1 MFRRLRLPLPLTER
15 VCRCRR
21 NLDPLGDHR
30 AACARA
36 GVLRSRGVPLV
47 CREAGARV
55 TMHTRLANLNIPAV
69 QRIDDRTIEVIANG
83 LPLWHGS
90 QLAIDT
96 TLVPPLTAAG
106 EPRRRGG
113 RYAAAALHTARQN
126 KQRTY
131 PELLASARCW
141 LVVMGM
147 EVGGR
152 WSQESAEFLRLLAQQ
167 SPISSCPITTSH
179 SHLAHQPLVSHPRPR
194 RHARLR
200 GFFAL
205 VAGGWTGQRRGGS
218 ATPRATPRPTRSHPH
233 QPQSTSRE
241 VRARNLWLSPLV
253 CSFGF
258 RSWTLPLDFAGLNHR
273 NFGGPTADRKKV
285 PEKKIAPRF
294 GCVLRTQHVAD
305 FWFRSWTNWNQGY
318 FQSSA
323 AGLEMVHVNNF
334 PVSTSTCSKC

>member
-1 MFRRLRLPLPLTER
+1 MGPTQPGWQQQAVTPFNTAAREGLYNTLGPASQAMLDSQTGPMASRAFTTIPYTTEVTYPDPIFRILMLRRLRLPLPLTER

-36 GVLRSRGVPLV
+36 GVLRSRGVALEHAAARV

-90 QLAIDT
+90 QLASDT
-96 TLVPPLTAAG
+96 TLVSPLTAAG

-113 RYAAAALHTARQN
+113 WYAAAALHTARRN

-131 PELLASARCW
+131 PELLASARCR

-152 WSQESAEFLRLLAQQ
+152 WSQESAEFLRLLAQHKARSAPAPLQ
-167 SPISSCPITTSH
+167 HATVTSLISRWSAI
-179 SHLAHQPLVSHPRPR
+179 LAHAGMHAFAASLLSLPADGLANGEGVLPPLGQLLAQPEAAPTSPS
-194 RHARLR
+194 RLPGR
-200 GFFAL
+200 
-205 VAGGWTGQRRGGS
+205 
-218 ATPRATPRPTRSHPH
+218 
-233 QPQSTSRE
+233 
-241 VRARNLWLSPLV
+241 
-253 CSFGF
+253 
-258 RSWTLPLDFAGLNHR
+258 
-273 NFGGPTADRKKV
+273 
-285 PEKKIAPRF
+285 
-294 GCVLRTQHVAD
+294 
-305 FWFRSWTNWNQGY
+305 
-318 FQSSA
+318 
-323 AGLEMVHVNNF
+323 
-334 PVSTSTCSKC
+334 

>member
-1 MFRRLRLPLPLTER
+1 MASRGFTTIPYTTEVTYPDHIFRILMLRRLRLPLPLTER

-21 NLDPLGDHR
+21 NLDHR

-36 GVLRSRGVPLV
+36 GVLRSRGVPLEHAAARV

-96 TLVPPLTAAG
+96 TLVSPLTAAG

-131 PELLASARCW
+131 PELLASARFR

-152 WSQESAEFLRLLAQQ
+152 WSQESAEFLWPPSATP

-179 SHLAHQPLVSHPRPR
+179 SHFAHQPLVSHARPC

-218 ATPRATPRPTRSHPH
+218 ATPRATPPPTRSRPH
-233 QPQSTSRE
+233 QPQSTPRE
-241 VRARNLWLSPLV
+241 A
-253 CSFGF
+253 
-258 RSWTLPLDFAGLNHR
+258 
-273 NFGGPTADRKKV
+273 
-285 PEKKIAPRF
+285 
-294 GCVLRTQHVAD
+294 HV
-305 FWFRSWTNWNQGY
+305 
-318 FQSSA
+318 SSA
-323 AGLEMVHVNNF
+323 YIVPTHA
-334 PVSTSTCSKC
+334 